1 MSDGTIGRNKG
12 VKIDYYDCR
21 MRETVATII
30 FWPALGEKVGSYIF
44 KLKLEST
51 NFNTRF

>member
-1 MSDGTIGRNKG
+1 MSDGTIDRKEG

-21 MRETVATII
+21 MRETVAPINSL
-30 FWPALGEKVGSYIF
+30 PALGEKVGSYVF